1 MRILVVDDHEVVR
14 RGVRGLLERHPQ
26 FRVCGEAVD
35 GGDAIAKARDL
46 KPDSIV
52 MDVSMPNMNGLEAT
66 REIVRFLPQTKIVV
80 LSQHDSG
87 EVVRQ
92 ALNAGASA
100 YVVKSSI
107 STDLVAALKRLNSA
121 ESAQSP
127 RIYGSTQNNLDLQ
140 EVLQRS
146 TLFEK
151 ELRESEER
159 FRLTFEQAPI
169 GVAHVSVDGN
179 WLRVNRKFCEILGY
193 SQDELKRAG
202 YREIT
207 DPTNHDE
214 EIRKIT
220 SGVSDGYSLE
230 KRQARKDGSSVW
242 VNLTLAAVRDA
253 EGRLKY
259 FIAMIEDISSRKSA
273 EEELQERASL
283 LDLSSDAIVVRDPDD
298 RVIYWSNGAEEL
310 YGYTVEEAMGR
321 VTHELLSTQFPEPLQ
336 LVREKLHANGRWSGE
351 LTHTRKDGSKISVS
365 SRWCLSADETGNVK
379 SVLETNRDITA
390 ELALREIQGGLS
402 RSSAVAKP
410 LGNSLEQ
417 KTA

>member
-14 RGVRGLLERHPQ
+14 RGVRGLLERHSQ

-35 GGDAIAKARDL
+35 GRDAIAKAKEF
-46 KPDSIV
+46 KPDAIV
-52 MDVSMPNMNGLEAT
+52 MDISMPNMNGLDAT
-66 REIVRFLPQTKIVV
+66 REIIRLLPRTEVV
-80 LSQHDSG
+80 ILSQHDSS

-100 YVVKSSI
+100 YVVKSSV
-107 STDLVAALKRLNSA
+107 STDLVAALERLNAA
-121 ESAQSP
+121 EPAQSP
-127 RIYGSTQNNLDLQ
+127 RIYGSTQNNLDPQ

-146 TLFEK
+146 ALFEK

-169 GVAHVSVDGN
+169 GVAHVSVGGH
-179 WLRVNRKFCEILGY
+179 WLRVNRKFCEIVGY
-193 SQDELKRAG
+193 SQDELKRATF
-202 YREIT
+202 RKIT
-207 DPTNHDE
+207 DFAGHDE
-214 EIRKIT
+214 EIEKIT
-220 SGVSDGYSLE
+220 SGLSDSYSLE
-230 KRQARKDGSSVW
+230 KRQGRKDGSFVW
-242 VNLTLAAVRDA
+242 VILTLAAVRDA
-253 EGRLKY
+253 ERKVKY

-283 LDLSSDAIVVRDPDD
+283 LDLSSDAIVVRDPKD
-298 RVIYWSNGAEEL
+298 RVIYWSNGAREL

-321 VTHELLSTQFPEPLQ
+321 VTHELLATQFRESLQ

-365 SRWCLSADETGNVK
+365 SRWCLSTDAKGKVK

-390 ELALREIQGGLS
+390 ELALREIRSGLPQAS
-402 RSSAVAKP
+402 VVTTP
-410 LGNSLEQ
+410 VGNLQ